1 MRLIAVLDEPQT
13 AAQTLNT
20 ASQLAE
26 RLGGAE
32 LCVFHPIPDTDPD
45 FQSPDEGLP
54 DPAQRERF
62 ILQLTTRAKALFQIF
77 ETWHAAIPNRANAH
91 WLEQTGDIRTLLRN
105 IAATADFVVLDPTS
119 PTSAQTTRQ
128 IFATALYDAQ
138 ATVLIAPHTTQAS
151 FGQHPV
157 VAWQE
162 TPNLLGA
169 VQSALPVLKTAEQV
183 TILIGE
189 NAPDAVPE
197 PALVGQLRA
206 SGVAV
211 TLERFALTSHKALGE
226 QIRARAAQAGADLL
240 VMGAYG
246 RPHFVEWLFGG
257 PTVDLLAHAPWPI
270 LTHH

>member
-13 AAQTLNT
+13 AALTLNT

-32 LCVFHPIPDTDPD
+32 LCVFHPIPDTNPD

-54 DPAQRERF
+54 DPAQQAHF
-62 ILQLTTRAKALFQIF
+62 THMLATRAKAVFQIF
-77 ETWHAAIPNRANAH
+77 ETWHTAMPSRAYAH
-91 WLEQTGDIRTLLRN
+91 WLEQTGDIRTLLRHVG
-105 IAATADFVVLDPTS
+105 ATADFVVLDPTT

-128 IFATALYDAQ
+128 IFATALYDMQ
-138 ATVLIAPHTTQAS
+138 ATVLMAPHTTQAS
-151 FGQHPV
+151 FAQHPV
-157 VAWQE
+157 VAWQD
-162 TPNLLGA
+162 TPNLLSA
-169 VQSALPVLKTAEQV
+169 VHSALPLLKTAQHV
-183 TILIGE
+183 TVLVGE
-189 NAPDAVPE
+189 SHPNATPE
-197 PALVGQLRA
+197 PALLAQLRA
-206 SGVAV
+206 CGVGV
-211 TLERFALTSHKALGE
+211 TLERFALTGHSALGG